1 MLRGDLSEIP
11 KRIDHQEKIFFPRLG
26 LISTVPRECIRNY
39 THCDCTLV
47 SRHLPAQRDRALKL
61 QRLEAGS
68 NCRNHIIYVGQG
80 AIIQGVAF
88 ATAILAVD
96 QKIRTFRQLKELTSK
111 SSFIL
116 NTRYRPSAILL
127 NHWYVG

>member
-1 MLRGDLSEIP
+1 MLRGDLSGIP

-39 THCDCTLV
+39 THCVTVPWFQGICQPNAKGPCTQMQ
-47 SRHLPAQRDRALKL
+47 S
-61 QRLEAGS
+61 LEAGS
-68 NCRNHIIYVGQG
+68 NYRNHTNLLVKG

-96 QKIRTFRQLKELTSK
+96 QKIRHSVNLR
-111 SSFIL
+111 
-116 NTRYRPSAILL
+116 N
-127 NHWYVG
+127 